1 MQWTDGRM
9 FFSVS
14 LKRYDFFFQRNYF
27 FSFFL
32 CQATQLFFRS
42 SVTPQDN
49 DTALWFILLRYP
61 GKGWIFYDLYDGWM
75 TLRLGDATF

>member
-1 MQWTDGRM
+1 MI
-9 FFSVS
+9 FFSKGIIS
-14 LKRYDFFFQRNYF
+14 FLFFYAKQPNYF
-27 FSFFL
+27 L
-32 CQATQLFFRS
+32 RS

>member
-14 LKRYDFFFQRNYF
+14 LNRYDFFFQRNYF

-32 CQATQLFFRS
+32 CQATQLFFS
-42 SVTPQDN
+42 LFCNTPRQRHCPVVH
-49 DTALWFILLRYP
+49 FLRYP

-75 TLRLGDATF
+75 TLRLGATF